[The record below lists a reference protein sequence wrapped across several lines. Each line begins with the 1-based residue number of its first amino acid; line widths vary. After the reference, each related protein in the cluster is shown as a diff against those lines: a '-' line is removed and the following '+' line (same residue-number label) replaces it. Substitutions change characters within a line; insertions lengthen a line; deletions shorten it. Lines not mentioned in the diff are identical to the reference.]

1 MTSASALRDAAKSEI
16 AFDTIAVE
24 RPLSLAPP
32 GYRRSWRDLLWT
44 AAVGT
49 TDIFL
54 RRWYRVR
61 EFTDD
66 PTCLLRVSL
75 IQAPGSLRLGDGEDI
90 HAGDDV
96 IMLHIWNEQL
106 PRFFALGADFRWAK
120 MVRRRMRDS
129 FETLARHLASDPVF
143 ARVTG
148 IYACVLFSSRRPRW
162 QIGRAAAS
170 FGFELVE
177 SRSERGPRA
186 LGEDMLLW
194 AFARAFNPAALRRHC
209 FRRDRGEVWISRAGL
224 LRRYGRR
231 ETIPGRGRGNPEPI
245 PPKRKPETDG
255 SSHSS

>member
-1 MTSASALRDAAKSEI
+1 MTSASALRDAAKSDI
-16 AFDTIAVE
+16 VFDTIAVE
-24 RPLSLAPP
+24 RQLPLAVR
-32 GYRRSWRDLLWT
+32 GYRRGWRDLLWA

-54 RRWYRVR
+54 RRWYHVR

-75 IQAPGSLRLGDGEDI
+75 IRAPRDLRLGDGQEI
-90 HAGDDV
+90 RAGDDV

-120 MVRRRMRDS
+120 MVRRRMRHS
-129 FETLARHLASDPVF
+129 FGTLAHHLVGDPTL
-143 ARVTG
+143 AGVTG

-162 QIGRAAAS
+162 QISRAAAS

-177 SRSERGPRA
+177 ARPGRGLRA

-209 FRRDRGEVWISRAGL
+209 FRRDRGELWISRASL
-224 LRRYGRR
+224 LRRYGRDA
-231 ETIPGRGRGNPEPI
+231 TGPATGQQQPDMI
-245 PPKRKPETDG
+245 PPSWTPETAS
-255 SSHSS
+255 SSHP

>member
-1 MTSASALRDAAKSEI
+1 MTSASALREAAKSEI
-16 AFDTIAVE
+16 VFDTIAVA
-24 RPLSLAPP
+24 RPLSSAAGP
-32 GYRRSWRDLLWT
+32 YRRGWRDLLWV

-75 IQAPGSLRLGDGEDI
+75 IQAPRDLLLHDGQQI
-90 HAGDDV
+90 RAGDDV

-106 PRFFALGADFRWAK
+106 PAFFALGADFRWAK
-120 MVRRRMRDS
+120 MVRRRMRYS
-129 FETLARHLASDPVF
+129 FGALARHLAADP
-143 ARVTG
+143 ALAGVTG

-162 QIGRAAAS
+162 QISRAAAS

-177 SRSERGPRA
+177 TKSERSLRT

-209 FRRDRGEVWISRAGL
+209 FRRDRGEVWISRAEL
-224 LRRYGRR
+224 LRRYGQ
-231 ETIPGRGRGNPEPI
+231 
-245 PPKRKPETDG
+245 DG
-255 SSHSS
+255 SSPANEQEDPGTILKDAKPESDRSSHP